1 MKSQR
6 RIHIAWYIFSDFMTS
21 ALAWAIFFIFRKLLL
36 DEPLHFSDV
45 YTDINFWMGIVLI
58 PAGWM
63 LLHALFGTYES
74 FYTKSRLNELIL
86 SFFTT
91 FIGSMILFFLFILD
105 DGSQNHR
112 YYFEAFF
119 LLWSLC
125 FLLQF
130 SGRLTLLTI
139 AKKQIITGKVW
150 FDTLII
156 GNDSTARMIFDEMK
170 RNNQWLGYR
179 FAGYLAATSENNLI
193 NPLLATSITWKNV
206 WSQGTWT
213 RSL

>member
-6 RIHIAWYIFSDFMTS
+6 RIHIAWYIFSDFMMS

-36 DEPLHFSDV
+36 GEPLHFNDV
-45 YTDINFWMGIVLI
+45 FTDINFWMGIVLI
-58 PAGWM
+58 PAGWI

-112 YYFEAFF
+112 YYYEAYF

-130 SGRLTLLTI
+130 SGRLTLLT
-139 AKKQIITGKVW
+139 
-150 FDTLII
+150 
-156 GNDSTARMIFDEMK
+156 M
-170 RNNQWLGYR
+170 
-179 FAGYLAATSENNLI
+179 ATST
-193 NPLLATSITWKNV
+193 PAPTVQPALLMLPPGNSGRVALMSPSPSPPVK
-206 WSQGTWT
+206 
-213 RSL
+213 